1 MWVHFFS
8 FSFAYLIKYLPLASN
23 KTTKKA
29 LETFMLCAFTV
40 KSRFYAGGNGLFF
53 YYDRETDP
61 SCGLS
66 GPVLVFVV
74 FACFCSLGWEQVVVT
89 LPPTFYLNHC
99 RLLVKTHVR
108 HQLIQEGEGPRRDV
122 PHGCAVPPSSLGFWK
137 LHPLDFSVT
146 TLEQWSSRQFLLQAL
161 KIRMELTIVK
171 LIIITLKKVITV

>member
-1 MWVHFFS
+1 MWIHFFS

-29 LETFMLCAFTV
+29 LETFILCAFTV
-40 KSRFYAGGNGLFF
+40 KSSFYAGGNGLFF
-53 YYDRETDP
+53 YYDQETDP

-74 FACFCSLGWEQVVVT
+74 FTCLCSLGWEQVVVT

-108 HQLIQEGEGPRRDV
+108 HQLIQEGEGPRRGV

-137 LHPLDFSVT
+137 LHPLDFSVM

-171 LIIITLKKVITV
+171 LIIITFKKVITV